1 MTRPELALS
10 RFRTAVLLDLRLQ
23 WRYGFYYAGAFVTV
37 VWIVLLR
44 LLPPWTLV
52 TAAPFVIFSD
62 LAVVGY
68 YFIAALALYEKGEA
82 TLFALVVTPLRFWE
96 YLAARVTA
104 LTLLS
109 LAMVAALAAAAGAG
123 FNPLLLLLS
132 AALTAVIAALAGFIA
147 VAPFTSISSYLLPSG
162 LPLVILGLPLLPFFG
177 VWQSPLFFLLPTY
190 GPLLLLGGAFAAVEP
205 GAVLAGVLGGALWV
219 GLLAWGA
226 RRAFDRFIITRTG
239 GR

>member
-1 MTRPELALS
+1 MS
-10 RFRTAVLLDLRLQ
+10 RFGAALRLELRLQ
-23 WRYGFYYAGAFVTV
+23 ARYGFAYAAIVMTA
-37 VWIVLLR
+37 VWIVCLR
-44 LLPPWTLV
+44 LLPASALPL
-52 TAAPFVIFSD
+52 ALPFVIFTD
-62 LAVVGY
+62 VAVVGFH
-68 YFIAALALYEKGEA
+68 FIAALVLYDRAQA
-82 TLFALVVTPLRFWE
+82 TLAAVVVTPLRFWE

-132 AALTAVIAALAGFIA
+132 VALTAVIAALAGFIA

-162 LPLVILGLPLLPFFG
+162 LPLVILGLPLIPFFG
-177 VWQSPLFFLLPTY
+177 VWQSPLFYLLPTY

-205 GAVLAGVLGGALWV
+205 WSVLAALAAGVVWV

-226 RRAFDRFIITRTG
+226 RRAFDRFVVRRAG
-239 GR
+239 GH